1 MILRYQQ
8 KIQILSILTNLFKKE
23 RFYSYMWTRVF
34 GEIDGSQI
42 RNLFIADQMLEV
54 INVHF
59 KHKRNKL
66 NNKIGIFNI
75 DYSTKIEFKYIPK

>member
-1 MILRYQQ
+1 
-8 KIQILSILTNLFKKE
+8 
-23 RFYSYMWTRVF
+23 MWTRVF
-34 GEIDGSQI
+34 GEIDDSQI

-75 DYSTKIEFKYIPK
+75 DYSTKIEFNALLNHLNDLMPKINDKRVIKMVK